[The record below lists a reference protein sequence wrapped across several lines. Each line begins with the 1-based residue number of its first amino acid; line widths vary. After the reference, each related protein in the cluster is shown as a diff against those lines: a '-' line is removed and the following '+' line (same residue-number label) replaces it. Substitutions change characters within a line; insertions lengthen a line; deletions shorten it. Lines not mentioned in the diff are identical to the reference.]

1 MLTMI
6 VAELSDLKDEMT
18 TDNSTPP
25 HPTTPKPLMQDGSTM
40 THGKSPYISKWG
52 RTLEP
57 NIYRDAW
64 EAIYKTWVKLNNDEI
79 PSPLSKLIK
88 AYDAKI
94 SPDGVATKKMRMTNE
109 LTESTPRG
117 STRKRGPV

>member
-1 MLTMI
+1 MI
-6 VAELSDLKDEMT
+6 IAELSDPKEEMT
-18 TDNSTPP
+18 TDDSTPSQ
-25 HPTTPKPLMQDGSTM
+25 PTTPKPLMQDGSTM

-64 EAIYKTWVKLNNDEI
+64 EAIYKTWVKMNDDDI
-79 PSPLSKLIK
+79 PSPLLKVIK
-88 AYDAKI
+88 AYDVKI
-94 SPDGVATKKMRMTNE
+94 NPDGPATKKMRMTNE
-109 LTESTPRG
+109 PTESTPRR